1 MHLAFEVNDVEET
14 TAEVLRMGGSKLG
27 DVTSAEVEGVGLL
40 TFVYLT
46 DPEGNIIELQS
57 WR

>member
-1 MHLAFEVNDVEET
+1 MHLAFDVDDVANA
-14 TAEVLRMGGSKLG
+14 TADVLKHGGSKLG
-27 DVTSAEVEGVGLL
+27 EITSSEVEGVGLL